1 MKEELPMPYE
11 LITIPCR
18 SDNYAF
24 LLRDNAS
31 GETLLVDVP
40 VAAPILAT
48 LKEKTWSLTHILL
61 THHHDDHVAGLAD
74 ILGVHPAQVIGAAAD
89 QHRLPSLNRAVV
101 AGDTLVI
108 GSQQGRVMDVPG
120 HTVGHIAVYFE
131 AAKLLFSADSLMA
144 LGCGRL
150 FEGTAEQM
158 WQSLDAM
165 RNLPADTLVCS
176 GHEYTLANAK
186 FAITMEPQ
194 NTDLIKR
201 QADTIAA
208 NQQGEPTVPSRLSLE
223 RATNP
228 FLRPE
233 SPEIR
238 ERLQMPSASNAKV
251 FAEIRR
257 LKDKF

>member
-1 MKEELPMPYE
+1 MPYE

-24 LLRDNAS
+24 LLRDHAS

-40 VAAPILAT
+40 AAAPILAI
-48 LKEKTWSLTHILL
+48 LKEKAWSLTHILL

-74 ILGVHPAQVIGAAAD
+74 VLAVHRAQVIGAAAD

-108 GSQQGRVMDVPG
+108 GSQRGRVMDVPG
-120 HTVGHIAVYFE
+120 HTVGHIAVYFD

-186 FAITMEPQ
+186 FAITIEPQ

-208 NQQGEPTVPSRLSLE
+208 NQQGKPTVPSRLSLE

-238 ERLQMPSASNAKV
+238 ERLQMPGASNAKV